1 MSVGT
6 KNRVAFSVAEAAF
19 GTAAAI
25 AGAKAWPFQGQ
36 RPVIKPT
43 FATDADSLIG
53 QMEWGREKVVQAV
66 QTQASFTFDFRL
78 DCLAYWLFRMLGADT
93 VTGIGPYTHQFTLIQ
108 TDIPSFT
115 TFWVDANTTAGDVE
129 QFPGCKVS
137 KLTISGK
144 GGGKLTIKVD
154 IIGNGTHAQ
163 VANAMVANN
172 TDIIN
177 PFSTIGT
184 YNIGGTLNVATMAAP
199 TGGTNYMSPP
209 VLDDF
214 EIMLESMFE
223 PNNEYVAGQTS
234 LSALERLGLK
244 VTGKGTH
251 KWTENGLAGLMA
263 IIEAAT
269 PESLYWAMA
278 SGANSAAIA
287 LPKAFFDDD
296 SVQGQR
302 NVLKKPFTF
311 EGFYDDTTALAI
323 KAQVINGTASYT

>member
-1 MSVGT
+1 MAVGT
-6 KNRVAFSVAEAAF
+6 KNRVAFSVAEATF
-19 GTAAAI
+19 GIAAAI
-25 AGAKAWPFQGQ
+25 AGAKAWPFQGL

-53 QMEWGREKVVQAV
+53 QMEWGREKALQAV

-78 DCLAYWLFRMLGADT
+78 DCLGYWLFRMLGADT
-93 VTGIGPYTHQFTLIQ
+93 VTGVGPYTHQFTLIQ

-115 TFWVDANTTAGDVE
+115 IFWVDANTTPGNVE

-144 GGGKLTIKVD
+144 AGGKITIKVD
-154 IIGNGTHAQ
+154 IIGAGTHAEA
-163 VANAMVANN
+163 ANTMVANN
-172 TDIIN
+172 TDVIN
-177 PFSTIGT
+177 PFSTIGS
-184 YNIGGTLNVATMAAP
+184 YNIGGTLNLSTMGAP

-209 VLDDF
+209 VLEDF
-214 EIMLESMFE
+214 EIVLDSMFE

-234 LSALERLGLK
+234 LSALERIGLK
-244 VTGKGTH
+244 ITGKGTH

-263 IIEAAT
+263 IITGST
-269 PESLYWAMA
+269 PESLYWSMS
-278 SGANSAAIA
+278 SGANGATIA
-287 LPKAFFDDD
+287 LPKCYFDDD

-311 EGFYDDTTALAI
+311 EGFYSDASALAI
-323 KAQVINGTASYT
+323 KAQVVNSTASYS